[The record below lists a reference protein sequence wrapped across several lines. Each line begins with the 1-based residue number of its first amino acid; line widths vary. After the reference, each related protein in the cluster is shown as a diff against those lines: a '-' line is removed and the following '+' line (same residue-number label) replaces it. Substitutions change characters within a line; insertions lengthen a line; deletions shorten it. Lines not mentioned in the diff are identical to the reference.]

1 MSSFSLLAF
10 SVLAQAGSISGG
22 APPIAIVEN
31 VGQWPAAVPYGVP
44 AARAVVLEDGVRVE
58 VGDGSSG
65 AVVQFTFEGAHLD
78 LEATEPASA
87 AHQPPVH
94 FFFGRGDAA
103 WRTETPSATQVTFR
117 GAASGVFFVLRGEGA
132 ALEYDVCLEPGADLS
147 SVTIRVDGVEQLSL
161 GEDGSLQLSSSMGT
175 LEQGVPIT
183 WVEDGAGKR
192 RPIGC
197 RYRLLSNN
205 RYGFIAEDRSDGERL
220 IIDPGLAYS
229 TYLQAGAARSLIVDQ
244 NGGACICA
252 EVGVLPLATTP
263 GAYQPLFQGL
273 LDAII
278 AKLSVDGSSLQWSTF
293 LGGAGSDR
301 PRAHCFDATGR
312 IYVTGETNSFLN
324 FPISPG
330 AYDASFNGY
339 SDAYVSKL
347 SSQGSALIF
356 STFIGGDDL
365 DQPRA
370 IQVDSVG
377 SAYITGVEYS
387 TNYPTTPGA
396 YASQFGNMFLSKFAA
411 NGSSLA
417 YSIRYGGPGP
427 QQPESLVL
435 DSAGNASPV
444 GITQSTS
451 FPVTAGALST
461 SLGSPYDAFYCRF
474 NSAGN
479 ALLYSTYIGGAAT
492 AGGTGG
498 DWAMSIC
505 RDTEGY
511 VYIGGTTGSF
521 NFPVTPGAYK
531 AQPTGPLTD
540 DSNEGFVMKISPSD
554 QIVWSTYLGGSGNE
568 GAKAIDVDPRGAVYC
583 TSATSSPDLPAT
595 PDAVQS
601 FLKPTTDFQ
610 IMKIDPTG
618 RGLVYCSYLGG
629 SNIGVESWYAGGQ
642 DIGEDLAVDRNG
654 DVYVSGRVLSSDFP
668 TTPGAYQTTFP
679 SVAWP
684 YPPILVC
691 SKIDAPDHVFGVS
704 AFGSGA
710 PGCAGEHHFTANSV
724 PKSGNAQFRFLCT
737 RAPANALGL
746 ALVSTA
752 KNLGA
757 PDPIGLSIPLHLDLA
772 ASELYALDFLS
783 DAWGNADCL
792 APIPTNPALVGNHYY
807 AQVLWAW
814 PSGSCSP
821 LPSTYGLSTAWGLDL
836 VVQP

>member
-1 MSSFSLLAF
+1 M
-10 SVLAQAGSISGG
+10 
-22 APPIAIVEN
+22 VEN
-31 VGQWPAAVPYGVP
+31 VGQWPTVVPFGVP
-44 AARAVVLEDGVRVE
+44 AARAVILDDGVRVE
-58 VGDGSSG
+58 VGDAISG
-65 AVVQFTFEGAHLD
+65 TVVSFTFEGAHLD
-78 LEATEPASA
+78 RAATQA
-87 AHQPPVH
+87 AATTLQPPTH
-94 FFFGRGDAA
+94 FFYGRDNAL
-103 WRTETPSATQVTFR
+103 WRTETPSVEQVTFR
-117 GAASGVFFVLRGEGA
+117 GASPGVSFVLRGEGA

-147 SVTIRVDGVEQLSL
+147 SVTIRVEGADRLFLEEG
-161 GEDGSLQLSSSMGT
+161 GPLQLLTTAGL
-175 LEQGVPIT
+175 LEQTLPTT
-183 WVEDGAGKR
+183 WVEDALGRR

-197 RYRLLSNN
+197 RYRLLSND
-205 RYGFIAEDRSDGERL
+205 RYGFVAEDRSDGERL
-220 IIDPGLAYS
+220 VIDPGLAYS

-263 GAYQPLFQGL
+263 GAYQPLSQGL

-312 IYVTGETNSFLN
+312 VYVTGETNSFLN
-324 FPISPG
+324 FPITPG

-347 SSQGSALIF
+347 SSHGSALIF
-356 STFIGGDDL
+356 SSFIGGDDL

-505 RDTEGY
+505 RDAEGY
-511 VYIGGTTGSF
+511 VYIGGASGSYD
-521 NFPVTPGAYK
+521 FPITPSAYK
-531 AQPTGPLTD
+531 TQPSGQLTN
-540 DSNEGFVMKISPSD
+540 DSYEGFLLKMSSSD
-554 QIVWSTYLGGSGNE
+554 QLVWSTFLGGSGNE
-568 GAKAIDVDPRGAVYC
+568 GARQVGTDPKAAVYC
-583 TSATSSPDLPAT
+583 TSGTSSTDLPTT
-595 PDAVQS
+595 PDAIQS
-601 FLKPTTDFQ
+601 VLKPKSDLH

-618 RGLVYCSYLGG
+618 RGLVFCSYLGG
-629 SNIGVESWYAGGQ
+629 SNVGVESWWAGGL
-642 DIGEDLAVDRNG
+642 DDSSVLAVDRNG
-654 DVYVSGRVLSSDFP
+654 DVYVSGEVFSSDFP

-710 PGCAGEHHFTANSV
+710 
-724 PKSGNAQFRFLCT
+724 
-737 RAPANALGL
+737 
-746 ALVSTA
+746 
-752 KNLGA
+752 
-757 PDPIGLSIPLHLDLA
+757 
-772 ASELYALDFLS
+772 
-783 DAWGNADCL
+783 
-792 APIPTNPALVGNHYY
+792 
-807 AQVLWAW
+807 
-814 PSGSCSP
+814 
-821 LPSTYGLSTAWGLDL
+821 
-836 VVQP
+836 